1 MVPEG
6 VNSGRGVYCF
16 CFGMTSACKHF
27 LALYTACPVI
37 RSCTGESPDYPADC
51 ERRNEFKALDD
62 IILTRIASKVGL
74 AEEISAYLVNAG
86 GKRVRPLLTLLAL
99 KALGKEDERGTL
111 LAASIEFLHTA
122 TLLHDD
128 VVDESEQR
136 RGRDTANQ
144 VWGNAHWRATL
155 STPGP
160 FNSMVDVGD
169 MQILKELA
177 DTTNTIAEGELQ
189 QLINKGDVDVDETAY
204 FDVIYAK
211 TARLF
216 EAAGRVAGLLANDND
231 TQTQGLAEYGRLIGL
246 AFQIADD
253 ALDYQRDAN
262 SGKSL
267 GDDLAEGKITL
278 PILIARD
285 ALPADQARWLDMQ
298 FTRANGDA
306 LDEVIEKLEATQAL
320 ERTLERAENLADQAI
335 AELAPLPESEFK
347 AHLVTLAHI
356 AARRNSSVHLPSA
369 RSDPDNCNC
378 RGVWIWHWPPLAPA
392 VLGRRINLFEITGCD
407 RDVGR
412 LHGCQHGDPTYKA
425 VCTDTTGHAEV
436 VQIEYDLSD

>member
-1 MVPEG
+1 MSHPITPLIASV
-6 VNSGRGVYCF
+6 
-16 CFGMTSACKHF
+16 
-27 LALYTACPVI
+27 
-37 RSCTGESPDYPADC
+37 ES
-51 ERRNEFKALDD
+51 EFKTLDD

-99 KALGKEDERGTL
+99 KALGKEDERGPL

-144 VWGNAHWRATL
+144 VWGNAPSVLAGDFVYTRAFQL
-155 STPGP
+155 
-160 FNSMVDVGD
+160 MVDVGD
-169 MQILKELA
+169 MQILRELA

-216 EAAGRVAGLLANDND
+216 EAAGRVAGLLANATDE
-231 TQTQGLAEYGRLIGL
+231 QTQGLAEYGRLIGL

-267 GDDLAEGKITL
+267 GDDLAEGKVTL

-320 ERTLERAENLADQAI
+320 ERTLERAEILADQAI
-335 AELAPLPESEFK
+335 AELAALPESEFK
-347 AHLVTLAHI
+347 AHLVSLAHI
-356 AARRNSSVHLPSA
+356 AARRNS
-369 RSDPDNCNC
+369 
-378 RGVWIWHWPPLAPA
+378 
-392 VLGRRINLFEITGCD
+392 
-407 RDVGR
+407 
-412 LHGCQHGDPTYKA
+412 
-425 VCTDTTGHAEV
+425 
-436 VQIEYDLSD
+436 

>member
-1 MVPEG
+1 MSHPITPLIASVE
-6 VNSGRGVYCF
+6 
-16 CFGMTSACKHF
+16 
-27 LALYTACPVI
+27 
-37 RSCTGESPDYPADC
+37 
-51 ERRNEFKALDD
+51 NEFKTLDD

-144 VWGNAHWRATL
+144 VWGNAPSVLAGDFVYTRAFQL
-155 STPGP
+155 
-160 FNSMVDVGD
+160 MVDVGD

-216 EAAGRVAGLLANDND
+216 EAAGRVAGLLANAND

-335 AELAPLPESEFK
+335 AELAPLPKSEFK

-356 AARRNSSVHLPSA
+356 AARRNS
-369 RSDPDNCNC
+369 
-378 RGVWIWHWPPLAPA
+378 
-392 VLGRRINLFEITGCD
+392 
-407 RDVGR
+407 
-412 LHGCQHGDPTYKA
+412 
-425 VCTDTTGHAEV
+425 
-436 VQIEYDLSD
+436 

>member
-1 MVPEG
+1 MSHPITPLIASVE
-6 VNSGRGVYCF
+6 
-16 CFGMTSACKHF
+16 
-27 LALYTACPVI
+27 
-37 RSCTGESPDYPADC
+37 
-51 ERRNEFKALDD
+51 NEFKALDD

-144 VWGNAHWRATL
+144 VWGNAPSVLAGDFVYTRAFQL
-155 STPGP
+155 
-160 FNSMVDVGD
+160 MVDVGD

-216 EAAGRVAGLLANDND
+216 EAAGRVAGLLADAND

-356 AARRNSSVHLPSA
+356 AARRNS
-369 RSDPDNCNC
+369 
-378 RGVWIWHWPPLAPA
+378 
-392 VLGRRINLFEITGCD
+392 
-407 RDVGR
+407 
-412 LHGCQHGDPTYKA
+412 
-425 VCTDTTGHAEV
+425 
-436 VQIEYDLSD
+436 

>member
-1 MVPEG
+1 MSHPITPLIASVE
-6 VNSGRGVYCF
+6 
-16 CFGMTSACKHF
+16 
-27 LALYTACPVI
+27 
-37 RSCTGESPDYPADC
+37 
-51 ERRNEFKALDD
+51 NEFKTLDD

-74 AEEISAYLVNAG
+74 AEEISTYLVNAG

-144 VWGNAHWRATL
+144 VWGNAPSVLAGDFVYTRAFQL
-155 STPGP
+155 
-160 FNSMVDVGD
+160 MVDVGD

-216 EAAGRVAGLLANDND
+216 EAAGRVAGLLANASE
-231 TQTQGLAEYGRLIGL
+231 TQTRGLAEYGRLIGL

-253 ALDYQRDAN
+253 ALDYQRDAD

-285 ALPADQARWLDMQ
+285 ALPTDQARWLDMQ

-335 AELAPLPESEFK
+335 AELAPLPESAFK
-347 AHLVTLAHI
+347 AHLITLAHI
-356 AARRNSSVHLPSA
+356 AARRNS
-369 RSDPDNCNC
+369 
-378 RGVWIWHWPPLAPA
+378 
-392 VLGRRINLFEITGCD
+392 
-407 RDVGR
+407 
-412 LHGCQHGDPTYKA
+412 
-425 VCTDTTGHAEV
+425 
-436 VQIEYDLSD
+436 

>member
-1 MVPEG
+1 VSHPITPLIASVE
-6 VNSGRGVYCF
+6 
-16 CFGMTSACKHF
+16 
-27 LALYTACPVI
+27 
-37 RSCTGESPDYPADC
+37 
-51 ERRNEFKALDD
+51 NEFKTLDD

-144 VWGNAHWRATL
+144 VWGNAPSVLAGDFVYTRAFQL
-155 STPGP
+155 
-160 FNSMVDVGD
+160 MVDVGD
-169 MQILKELA
+169 MRILKELA

-216 EAAGRVAGLLANDND
+216 EAAGRVAGLLADASD
-231 TQTQGLAEYGRLIGL
+231 AQIQGLAEYGRLIGL

-306 LDEVIEKLEATQAL
+306 LDEVIEKLESTQAL

-335 AELAPLPESEFK
+335 AELASLPDSEFK

-356 AARRNSSVHLPSA
+356 AARRNS
-369 RSDPDNCNC
+369 
-378 RGVWIWHWPPLAPA
+378 
-392 VLGRRINLFEITGCD
+392 
-407 RDVGR
+407 
-412 LHGCQHGDPTYKA
+412 
-425 VCTDTTGHAEV
+425 
-436 VQIEYDLSD
+436 